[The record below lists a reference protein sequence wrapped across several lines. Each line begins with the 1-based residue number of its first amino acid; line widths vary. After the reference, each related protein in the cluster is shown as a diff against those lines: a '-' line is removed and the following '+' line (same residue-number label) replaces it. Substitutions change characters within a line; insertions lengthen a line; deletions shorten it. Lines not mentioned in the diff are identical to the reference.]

1 MTGLILIFIL
11 IALFMISTHRLMD
24 EKLLEN
30 ANRYNKYK
38 IYSYQGYRDVFT
50 RYFVKRVV
58 CYAWWLIPIYVTLN
72 EKESGCSMIDEKYNI
87 RFFDSIE
94 ETEQTMK
101 KLYETRE
108 TKPKIKRVK

>member
-1 MTGLILIFIL
+1 MIGLILIFIL

-50 RYFVKRVV
+50 RYFVKESSLLCLVV
-58 CYAWWLIPIYVTLN
+58 NTNLC
-72 EKESGCSMIDEKYNI
+72 
-87 RFFDSIE
+87 DS
-94 ETEQTMK
+94 
-101 KLYETRE
+101 
-108 TKPKIKRVK
+108 

>member
-1 MTGLILIFIL
+1 MTGLILILIL

-58 CYAWWLIPIYVTLN
+58 CYAWWLIPIYVILN

-101 KLYETRE
+101 ELYETRE

>member
-72 EKESGCSMIDEKYNI
+72 KKESGCSMIDEKYNI

-101 KLYETRE
+101 ELYETRE

>member
-11 IALFMISTHRLMD
+11 IALFMISTHRFMD
-24 EKLLEN
+24 EKLPEN

-38 IYSYQGYRDVFT
+38 IYSYQGYREVFT

-58 CYAWWLIPIYVTLN
+58 CYAWWIIPIYVTLKK
-72 EKESGCSMIDEKYNI
+72 KESGTSILDERYNA

-94 ETEQTMK
+94 EAEQTMK
-101 KLYETRE
+101 ELYETRE
-108 TKPKIKRVK
+108 MKPKIKRVK

>member
-50 RYFVKRVV
+50 
-58 CYAWWLIPIYVTLN
+58 
-72 EKESGCSMIDEKYNI
+72 
-87 RFFDSIE
+87 
-94 ETEQTMK
+94 
-101 KLYETRE
+101 
-108 TKPKIKRVK
+108 

>member
-1 MTGLILIFIL
+1 MIGLILIFI
-11 IALFMISTHRLMD
+11 ALFLISTHRLMD
-24 EKLLEN
+24 EMLLEN

-58 CYAWWLIPIYVTLN
+58 CYAWWLIPIYVTLK
-72 EKESGCSMIDEKYNI
+72 EKESGHSILDEKYDI
-87 RFFDSIE
+87 QFFDSIE

-101 KLYETRE
+101 EE
-108 TKPKIKRVK
+108 KRNLKSKE

>member
-1 MTGLILIFIL
+1 MLIGTTSIKSILIKDTEMCLLDIL
-11 IALFMISTHRLMD
+11 S
-24 EKLLEN
+24 
-30 ANRYNKYK
+30 
-38 IYSYQGYRDVFT
+38 
-50 RYFVKRVV
+50 KRVV

-101 KLYETRE
+101 ELYETRG